1 MRNIRRSEERGLAD
15 HGWLKSRHSFSFA
28 DYYDPSH
35 MGFSVLR
42 VINEDRVQ
50 PAKGFGTHAHR
61 DMEILSYVLEG
72 QLGHRDSMGNGSVI
86 VPGDVQRMSAG
97 SGVTHSE
104 MNPSATE
111 PVHFLQIWIMPSVR
125 GIAPGYEQKHFEP
138 TDKRGKLT
146 LVASSDGAEGSVL
159 IHQDAKMY
167 AGLFNGAERAAFDAI
182 PGRSLYLHLARGSL
196 KVDDTPLN
204 AGDAL
209 MISAP
214 ASLDIHDGANAELLL
229 FDLPGASAES

>member
-1 MRNIRRSEERGLAD
+1 MWNIRRSEERGLAD

-72 QLGHRDSMGNGSVI
+72 QLGHQDSMGNGSVI

-97 SGVTHSE
+97 SGVSHSE
-104 MNPSATE
+104 MNPSATA

-125 GIAPGYEQKHFEP
+125 GIAPGYEQKHF
-138 TDKRGKLT
+138 DIAAKRGKLK
-146 LVASSDGAEGSVL
+146 LVASADGAQGSVL

-167 AGLFNGAERAAFDAI
+167 AGLFDGAERASFNAN
-182 PGRSLYLHLARGSL
+182 PGRSLYLHLAQGSL
-196 KVDDTPLN
+196 KVDDTSLN

-209 MISAP
+209 MITAP
-214 ASLDIHDGANAELLL
+214 ASLDIHAGTGAELLL
-229 FDLPGASAES
+229 FDLPGVRAGP